1 MKAVLALGT
10 TERPF
15 VQDIAFNI
23 SLLIEILL
31 IHRQG
36 VGQYARYVEDLGI
49 TAEKKSFYAENYRIF
64 KNWYIGMKSGKKVIE
79 GGNRYK

>member
-1 MKAVLALGT
+1 MKAVLALVQPSA
-10 TERPF
+10 RF

-23 SLLIEILL
+23 SLLTEILL

-49 TAEKKSFYAENYRIF
+49 TVEKKSFYAENYRIF
-64 KNWYIGMKSGKKVIE
+64 KN
-79 GGNRYK
+79 